1 MEKLYHNILSNDTG
15 SRHGIKNSFIE
26 PDVMKENS
34 HCYNTARNNAHFL
47 PTLPPGG
54 GGGKSQ
60 VGTYCNVIGL

>member
-1 MEKLYHNILSNDTG
+1 MEKLYHTILSNDTG

-54 GGGKSQ
+54 GEVPS
-60 VGTYCNVIGL
+60 

>member
-1 MEKLYHNILSNDTG
+1 MEKLYHTILSNDTG

-34 HCYNTARNNAHFL
+34 HCYNTARNNVHFL
-47 PTLPPGG
+47 PTLPPG